1 MTIEQYHKSHT
12 ARFPYPTTY
21 NIQIK
26 NAHIFVLNGVLCD
39 MGHVHCGIY
48 YNCLFIISSGSASCH
63 HAPDLY
69 LANIMAMGGCPTN
82 LDIIR
87 QFWFFSRGR
96 GEQAGRQALQQRH
109 LYWMDRAAHSTEQQ
123 NMLQGHFFSF
133 QLIQTKFGV
142 PTGQ

>member
-1 MTIEQYHKSHT
+1 MTIEQFHKSHT

-21 NIQIK
+21 NIQNK

-48 YNCLFIISSGSASCH
+48 QNCLFIISSGSASCH

-69 LANIMAMGGCPTN
+69 LANNGHGRLPNKFGQNPTI
-82 LDIIR
+82 LI
-87 QFWFFSRGR
+87 FSRGR
-96 GEQAGRQALQQRH
+96 GEGAVRQALQQRH
-109 LYWMDRAAHSTEQQ
+109 LYWMERAAHSTEQQ
-123 NMLQGHFFSF
+123 NMLRGHFFSF

>member
-1 MTIEQYHKSHT
+1 MTIEQFHKSHT

-21 NIQIK
+21 NIQNK

-69 LANIMAMGGCPTN
+69 LAKNGHGRLPNKFGQNPTI
-82 LDIIR
+82 LI
-87 QFWFFSRGR
+87 FFSRGR
-96 GEQAGRQALQQRH
+96 GEGAVRQALQQRH
-109 LYWMDRAAHSTEQQ
+109 LYWMERAAHSTEQQ
-123 NMLQGHFFSF
+123 NMLRGHFFSF